1 MTQGIRGKG
10 RLSEFLQEEVGL
22 EDIENSHGQE
32 RSPKKRHQDEKE
44 PSVSRE
50 LQAMR
55 YD

>member
-10 RLSEFLQEEVGL
+10 RLREFLQEEVGL

-32 RSPKKRHQDEKE
+32 RNPKERHQDEKE